1 MAQKREYKNKLTLD
15 GRLKLVNGVTE
26 RKVAAVRDLMEQ
38 HLMGNRIATG
48 TLHEVLT
55 TSDAVFNLAHLATL
69 NFVPN
74 FDEAPRTWRQI
85 AGTRV
90 VPDFRDVTLYGL
102 NRSWNDGD
110 GNESKVIGAHGEAP
124 VIPEGTVY
132 PYAYIS
138 GDTVAGARVQKRGLK
153 TDWTLEARI
162 NDGLGVIEALPEALN
177 EVALDTEESDVYTAL
192 TTKLPITSDLAGGL
206 VPTGATVVPNAAF
219 SRDAVIRAVI
229 ELGER
234 KINGRAQKINP
245 SFNLLVP
252 VGKAVFVNFVLNQT
266 LVSADKGSDPVYK
279 YQINGYD
286 PLAGVTVVE
295 TEWLTGEQWALV
307 PKPGASRRPI
317 LERLELR
324 GYQTPQLFVD
334 NHVGNFLG
342 SASVS
347 PFEGSFDSDSI
358 TLKLRQFGGAVIWDS
373 GKGIVWSTGLGVAR
387 T

>member
-26 RKVAAVRDLMEQ
+26 RKVVAVRDLMEQ
-38 HLMGNRIATG
+38 HLRGNRIATG
-48 TLHEVLT
+48 TLHEALT

-219 SRDAVIRAVI
+219 SRDAVIRAII

-234 KINGRAQKINP
+234 KINGSAQKINP

-266 LVSADKGSDPVYK
+266 LVSADKGSD
-279 YQINGYD
+279 
-286 PLAGVTVVE
+286 
-295 TEWLTGEQWALV
+295 
-307 PKPGASRRPI
+307 SR
-317 LERLELR
+317 LCL
-324 GYQTPQLFVD
+324 
-334 NHVGNFLG
+334 
-342 SASVS
+342 
-347 PFEGSFDSDSI
+347 
-358 TLKLRQFGGAVIWDS
+358 
-373 GKGIVWSTGLGVAR
+373 
-387 T
+387 

>member
-1 MAQKREYKNKLTLD
+1 MARVYKNKLTLD
-15 GRLKLVNGVTE
+15 GRLKLVNGVSE
-26 RKVAAVRDLMEQ
+26 RKLGAVRDLLEA
-38 HLMGNRIATG
+38 HNSGNRIATG
-48 TLHEVLT
+48 TLHEALT

-74 FDEAPRTWRQI
+74 FDEAPRTWNQI
-85 AGTRV
+85 AGLRT

-102 NRSWNDGD
+102 NASWTDGD
-110 GNESKVIGAHGEAP
+110 GHATKVLGAHGEAP
-124 VIPEGTVY
+124 VIPEGTPY
-132 PYAYIS
+132 PLAYIS
-138 GDTVAGARVQKRGLK
+138 GEVVQGAKVQKRGFK

-162 NDGLGVIEALPEALN
+162 NDGLGAIDALPDAMRK
-177 EVALDTEESDVYTAL
+177 VALDTEEADVYTAL
-192 TTKLPITSDLAGGL
+192 TTKLTTASDLDGGT
-206 VPTGATVVPNAAF
+206 VPTGATVAANAPF
-219 SRDAVIRAVI
+219 SRDAVIRAII

-234 KINGRAQKINP
+234 TINGRAQEISP

-252 VGKAVFVNFVLNQT
+252 VGKALFVNFVLNQT

-295 TEWLTGEQWALV
+295 TSWLTGTEWALI

-317 LERLELR
+317 IERLELR

-342 SASVS
+342 SSSVS
-347 PFEGSFDSDSI
+347 PFEGSFDADVI
-358 TLKLRQFGGAVIWDS
+358 TLKLRQFGGAVIWDE
-373 GKGIVWSTGLGVAR
+373 GKGIVWSTGAGTAR
-387 T
+387 

>member
-162 NDGLGVIEALPEALN
+162 NDGLGAIEALPEALN

-347 PFEGSFDSDSI
+347 PFEGSFTNDSI
-358 TLKLRQFGGAVIWDS
+358 TLKLRQFGGAVIWDG